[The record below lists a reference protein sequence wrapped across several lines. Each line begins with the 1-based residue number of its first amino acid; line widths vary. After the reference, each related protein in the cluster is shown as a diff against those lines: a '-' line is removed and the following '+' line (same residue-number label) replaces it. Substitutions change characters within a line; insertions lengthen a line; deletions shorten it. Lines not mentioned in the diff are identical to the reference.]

1 MVSPVVTPVVTYD
14 SRDRVAVITI
24 DNPAKRN
31 ALTRAV
37 VDQLNTAWKRFEASD
52 DRVAV
57 LTASG
62 DKAFTVGADLDDIPH
77 DLYRAI
83 PSVGVD
89 VTKPIIGA
97 VAGWVVGGGVVLAQF
112 TDLLVAADN
121 ANFLY
126 PEAKVGFA
134 GGLVSSLAARIPH
147 KIAAELILLGEA
159 VTAQRAYEVGFVN
172 KVVPVGQ
179 QLDAALDYA
188 AKLAGH
194 APLVLSM
201 LKRFVGEV
209 VPKGPSELAGITR
222 AQVDAVTFS
231 QDIEEGLKAFKEKR
245 SPVFSGR

>member
-1 MVSPVVTPVVTYD
+1 MVEPVVTYE
-14 SRDRVAVITI
+14 SRDRIAVITI

-31 ALTRAV
+31 ALTKAV
-37 VDQLNTAWKRFEASD
+37 VAELNAAWKRFEASD

-57 LTASG
+57 LTAAG

-83 PSVGVD
+83 PGVGVQ

-97 VAGWVVGGGVVLAQF
+97 LAGWVVGGGVVLAQF
-112 TDLLVAADN
+112 TDLLVTAEN
-121 ANFLY
+121 TQFLY

-159 VTAQRAYEVGFVN
+159 VSAQRAYEVGFVN

-179 QLDAALDYA
+179 QLEAALDYA
-188 AKLAGH
+188 AKLTAH

-201 LKRFVGEV
+201 LKRFIGEV
-209 VPKGPSELAGITR
+209 VPKGPSERAGIAR
-222 AQVDAVTFS
+222 AQVDEVTFS
-231 QDIEEGLKAFKEKR
+231 QDIEEGLAAFKEKR
-245 SPVFSGR
+245 APAFQGR

>member
-1 MVSPVVTPVVTYD
+1 MVEQVVTYE
-14 SRDRVAVITI
+14 SRDRVAIITI

-37 VDQLNTAWKRFEASD
+37 VDQLNAAWKRLQSSD

-83 PSVGVD
+83 PNVGVE

-121 ANFLY
+121 TQFLY

-134 GGLVSSLAARIPH
+134 GGLISSLAARIPH
-147 KIAAELILLGEA
+147 KIAAELILLGEP
-159 VTAQRAYEVGFVN
+159 VSAQRAYEVGFVN
-172 KVVPVGQ
+172 KVVPVGK
-179 QLDAALDYA
+179 QLEAALDYA
-188 AKLAGH
+188 AKLTVH
-194 APLVLSM
+194 APLVLSL

-209 VPKGPSELAGITR
+209 VPKGPSELAGIAR
-222 AQVDAVTFS
+222 AQVDQVTYS
-231 QDIEEGLKAFKEKR
+231 QDIEEGLKAFKDKR
-245 SPVFSGR
+245 PPVFSGR